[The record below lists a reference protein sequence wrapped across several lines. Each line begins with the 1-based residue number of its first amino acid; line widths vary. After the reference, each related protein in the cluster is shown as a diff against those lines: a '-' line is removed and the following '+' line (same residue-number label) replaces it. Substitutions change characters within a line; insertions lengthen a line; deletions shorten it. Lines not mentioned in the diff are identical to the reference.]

1 MANDTLTLIHWID
14 YVLYNEDG
22 QICIDTSE
30 ERSPNDHNICRI
42 IASLPDA
49 RLSDYLDE
57 GKRNS
62 LPPLDLSKIVVYHD
76 EVDGICK
83 CIPTLYQDDKGA
95 GNVLNELRDLK
106 KAFRKRG
113 IDLEKLSPIDQFVLL
128 CRSALRLPPF
138 DNSVALWDR
147 HSRELLAGLFYE
159 TGSENIKTPKQTWT
173 QALSRFFVKKRD

>member
-1 MANDTLTLIHWID
+1 MANDTLTPTEWID
-14 YVLYNEDG
+14 YVLYDEEG

-49 RLSDYLDE
+49 RLVDYLDE
-57 GKRNS
+57 EKRNS

-76 EVDGICK
+76 EADGICV
-83 CIPTLYQDDKGA
+83 CIPILYQDDNGA
-95 GNVLNELRDLK
+95 GNVLNELRDLT
-106 KAFRKRG
+106 KAFQKRG
-113 IDLEKLSPIDQFVLL
+113 IDLEKLPPVEQFVLL

-147 HSRELLAGLFYE
+147 HSRELLAGLFHE
-159 TGSENIKTPKQTWT
+159 TGPENIKAPERTWT